1 MKNWKTTLI
10 GILIGGATAL
20 KYMGII
26 NPEIYGTIVGVLTT
40 AGLVFASDG
49 KKSDDP
55 IENQP
60 TEK

>member
-1 MKNWKTTLI
+1 MKNWKTTLV
-10 GILIGGATAL
+10 GILIGGTYAL
-20 KYMGII
+20 KYMGVIT
-26 NPEIYGTIVGVLTT
+26 PEIAELIIGGLATVGFVV
-40 AGLVFASDG
+40 AKDG